1 MYKTV
6 LLKLLPNNPTFM
18 HFLGLSTIVVS
29 TSIYKSK
36 WGKNYLYFIIGII
49 SWAKVSASW
58 CHHQVW

>member
-29 TSIYKSK
+29 TSIDKSK
-36 WGKNYLYFIIGII
+36 
-49 SWAKVSASW
+49 
-58 CHHQVW
+58 